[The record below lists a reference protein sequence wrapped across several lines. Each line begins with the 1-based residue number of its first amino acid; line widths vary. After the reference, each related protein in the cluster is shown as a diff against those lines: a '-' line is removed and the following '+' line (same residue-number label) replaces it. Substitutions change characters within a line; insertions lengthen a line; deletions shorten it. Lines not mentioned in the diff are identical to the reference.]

1 MTSLSYDEIQW
12 VVVRSHEFEEQARGR
27 IGRAIE
33 LWMKSPNGGHC
44 LSLKAMDDHPWREPP
59 PSDTITPSRLR
70 AAILDGLKYAPD
82 GPDKLSDLDLEL
94 ARVKLTVK
102 WDGRMVQMNIGWLGD
117 PLATVDANVATF
129 GGEPVPAGPV
139 SVRVFCAPTYA
150 TSHRWNWPDE
160 RGVMRCSCGAKI
172 GVLDGLAC
180 VVHSP
185 AIAIERMGFLSQEER
200 NTIASN
206 FLDEEQEHLQG
217 RWRIALGLGWI
228 EYVPAPTEQE
238 RCERLGVA
246 WVGPDVQAYDAPL
259 GEGGRIGG
267 HVWALRI
274 QVSSEHRDAVE
285 EAIMCGQGRI
295 VTHSAHRA
303 HGGVVRLGL
312 ELREADGVT
321 AR

>member
-1 MTSLSYDEIQW
+1 MVEHD
-12 VVVRSHEFEEQARGR
+12 
-27 IGRAIE
+27 
-33 LWMKSPNGGHC
+33 
-44 LSLKAMDDHPWREPP
+44 
-59 PSDTITPSRLR
+59 
-70 AAILDGLKYAPD
+70 
-82 GPDKLSDLDLEL
+82 EL
-94 ARVKLTVK
+94 ARF
-102 WDGRMVQMNIGWLGD
+102 NAA
-117 PLATVDANVATF
+117 P
-129 GGEPVPAGPV
+129 
-139 SVRVFCAPTYA
+139 SCAPTYA

-160 RGVMRCSCGAKI
+160 RGVMRCACGAKT

-228 EYVPAPTEQE
+228 DHVPAPTEQE

-246 WVGPDVQAYDAPL
+246 WVGPEYWNTIYGPQIAIHDFP
-259 GEGGRIGG
+259 GRIIRERVAASGD
-267 HVWALRI
+267 LI
-274 QVSSEHRDAVE
+274 
-285 EAIMCGQGRI
+285 
-295 VTHSAHRA
+295 
-303 HGGVVRLGL
+303 RLGC